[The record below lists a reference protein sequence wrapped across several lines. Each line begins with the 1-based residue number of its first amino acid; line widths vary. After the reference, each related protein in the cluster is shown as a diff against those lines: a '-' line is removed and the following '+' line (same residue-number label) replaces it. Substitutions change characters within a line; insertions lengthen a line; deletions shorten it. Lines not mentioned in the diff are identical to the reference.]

1 MSDRLV
7 VVVTVLVSFAVYALT
22 LAPSLTWS
30 HWGGDGGDFVTSAVT
45 GRVPHPPGFPLYLLL
60 SRIGV
65 RIVGGDPAHTLNGL
79 SALMAALAA
88 GLTALACTRRT
99 RSGWAGMTA
108 GFSLAFAPLF
118 WSQALITEVYSSAAF
133 FVALALLLV
142 ERDHQDSPW
151 AVRSAG
157 LALGLAIAV
166 HPVALFAVIYFF
178 SRVPDRSLDLGCGM
192 LIGSVFYAILPAVG
206 SPWPQP
212 WGDLGTLEGWW
223 AYVSA
228 RLYRDYAFGLSLC
241 YWPQRSLAW
250 MVTLIRQITPLGGIL
265 VVLGADRLLKSQRA
279 EMIGL
284 SMTLGVVGLFSIG
297 YNTDDSL
304 VYLVPGLSLVVIL
317 LVEGIR
323 SLERWKI
330 PPWVGLIVPVLLL
343 ATNWQALDLSR
354 DREAV
359 DWIHHTLSALPHRA
373 VAVTQDDRHTFGL
386 WYATEVRAQRSD
398 ILVVDRR
405 LWHQVSYR
413 RYLASSLDVGVWN
426 LHTPED
432 LALDRPLCEVG
443 TSGVQC
449 P

>member
-1 MSDRLV
+1 MSGGLV
-7 VVVTVLVSFAVYALT
+7 VVVTVLASLTVYALT

-65 RIVGGDPAHTLNGL
+65 GIVGGDPAHVLNGL
-79 SALMAALAA
+79 SALMAALTA
-88 GLTALACTRRT
+88 GLTALACTKRT
-99 RSGWAGMTA
+99 RSGWDGMTA
-108 GFSLAFAPLF
+108 GLSLAFAPLF
-118 WSQALITEVYSSAAF
+118 WSQALITEVYSSAAL

-142 ERDHQDSPW
+142 ERDHRSSSW
-151 AVRSAG
+151 TVRIAG

-166 HPVALFAVIYFF
+166 HPVALFAAIYFF
-178 SRVPDRSLDLGCGM
+178 SKVPDRSLDLGGGM
-192 LIGSVFYAILPAVG
+192 LIGLVFYAILPVV
-206 SPWPQP
+206 SRPWPQP
-212 WGDLGTLEGWW
+212 WGDLRTLGGWW

-228 RLYRDYAFGLSLC
+228 RLYRGYAFSLSLR

-250 MVTLIRQITPLGGIL
+250 IVTLIRQITPLGGVL
-265 VVLGADRLLKSQRA
+265 VVLGADRLLKSQRV
-279 EMIGL
+279 EMVGL
-284 SMTLGVVGLFSIG
+284 SITLGVVGLFSIG

-304 VYLVPGLSLVVIL
+304 VYLVPGLSLVMIVL
-317 LVEGIR
+317 AEGVR
-323 SLERWKI
+323 SLDRWAI
-330 PPWVGLIVPVLLL
+330 PSWIGLIVPILLL
-343 ATNWQALDLSR
+343 ATNWQALDLSG

-373 VAVTQDDRHTFGL
+373 VVVTQDDRHTFGL
-386 WYATEVRAQRSD
+386 WYATDVRALRSD

-426 LHTPED
+426 LHTPGD

-443 TSGVQC
+443 TTGVQC